1 MIRKHLLCLGLA
13 AMMTVSPALPAFA
26 AVNSSLTSTTMENC
40 GAYLFEW
47 RPVDCGNGNYF
58 AILVG
63 GNTIAESNVIL
74 NRGYDYAYT
83 FDPMTYP
90 RPWGTVP
97 DLVNVD
103 GVWAIPENWASLP
116 ENTQPVLQIVLK
128 TNNKNLNTDK
138 RYVNVVHLPGN
149 VDPSSLPAEVRKY
162 LINVDT
168 SDAGA
173 YNGTVTPGWQ
183 TEADGTQ
190 KYLKPDGTYIT
201 GWLTLDEDQ
210 YYMDE
215 NGVMLK
221 DTITPDGHY
230 EIGRAHV

>member
-1 MIRKHLLCLGLA
+1 MFKKHLLCFGLA
-13 AMMTVSPALPAFA
+13 AVMAVSSSYPAYA
-26 AVNSSLTSTTMENC
+26 AVNTSLSGTTMENC

-47 RPVDCGNGNYF
+47 RPIDCGNGNYF

-83 FDPMTYP
+83 FDPMTYA

-103 GVWAIPENWASLP
+103 GVWAIPENWGSLP
-116 ENTQPVLQIVLK
+116 EGTQPVLQIVLK
-128 TNNKNLNTDK
+128 TNNKNLDTDK
-138 RYVNVVHLPGN
+138 RYINVVHLPNGT
-149 VDPSSLPAEVRKY
+149 DTSSLPPEVRKY
-162 LINVDT
+162 LINVDG

-183 TEADGTQ
+183 TEADGSK
-190 KYLKPDGTYIT
+190 KYLKPD
-201 GWLTLDEDQ
+201 
-210 YYMDE
+210 
-215 NGVMLK
+215 
-221 DTITPDGHY
+221 